1 MLAHNLTANQIQD
14 AKDLVTGGNI
24 AEAWQLLSFLG
35 DSYADNAAAVTGLPE
50 VGTLGH
56 EMNVLM
62 RKYNVYLIK
71 NINRGLVL

>member
-14 AKDLVTGGNI
+14 AQNLVNQGNI

-56 EMNVLM
+56 EMNVLI
-62 RKYNVYLIK
+62 RKHDAYLIK
-71 NINRGLVL
+71 NINRSLAI

>member
-35 DSYADNAAAVTGLPE
+35 DSYADNAAAVTARS
-50 VGTLGH
+50 VGVTH
-56 EMNVLM
+56 RN
-62 RKYNVYLIK
+62 
-71 NINRGLVL
+71 